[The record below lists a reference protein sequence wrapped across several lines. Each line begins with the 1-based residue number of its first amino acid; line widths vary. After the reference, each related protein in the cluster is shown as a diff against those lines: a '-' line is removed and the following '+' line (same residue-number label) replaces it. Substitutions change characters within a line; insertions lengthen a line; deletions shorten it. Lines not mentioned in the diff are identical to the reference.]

1 MERLT
6 TKRQLKYGTANCLST
21 EYVSRPIASNGDEI
35 VFGKAIDRLAAYED
49 TGYEPGQ
56 FETAM
61 DAIKAHLWDVEQELK
76 AYKDT
81 GLTPTEIVHADKML
95 KDNWEMP
102 LERLKEAIDL
112 INTKDDGR
120 LAVSRFKHGDCVWV
134 IERDEDGEALDV
146 AGSMFLA
153 EVLGFVIVSAY
164 INDMTVAEETLS
176 YHMQETVEN
185 YDTTLMVF
193 PSEDV
198 YQTKAEAETTL
209 REAAENA

>member
-6 TKRQLKYGTANCLST
+6 KKDPCGLWITTECDEHYDEQPDGTCK
-21 EYVSRPIASNGDEI
+21 
-35 VFGKAIDRLAAYED
+35 VFCCGEAIDRLAAYE
-49 TGYEPGQ
+49 
-56 FETAM
+56 
-61 DAIKAHLWDVEQELK
+61 
-76 AYKDT
+76 DT

-134 IERDEDGEALDV
+134 IERNEDGEALDV

-164 INDMTVAEETLS
+164 INDMTEAEETLS
-176 YHMQETVEN
+176 YHMQETAEN

-198 YQTKAEAETTL
+198 YQTKAEAETAL